1 MSKTALL
8 DALAQFD
15 LDRVREVLRAE
26 PKLREFK
33 DEKGLNLLELCCK
46 RSTAGDPAAARRQ
59 LKVARYLVAEG
70 FDPAATHTTAAG
82 EDGEADPAQ
91 LSLAWFAVA
100 KARNNA
106 LARYFLEQ
114 GATPGALFAAAWWGN
129 AEIISDLVRHGAD
142 LNEVVGAPPLIM
154 AVDVVRRGTG
164 GDPGLARQRLEVLT
178 EMLRLGADP
187 NLPAV
192 DGTTALHVALKKEYL
207 DAFEILVQHGAAADV
222 AGKDGRT
229 VRDIASR
236 KRDTRYIEALAA
248 VATRSKTGPAPSG
261 GKRR

>member
-8 DALAQFD
+8 DALAAFD

-100 KARNNA
+100 KAR
-106 LARYFLEQ
+106 
-114 GATPGALFAAAWWGN
+114 
-129 AEIISDLVRHGAD
+129 
-142 LNEVVGAPPLIM
+142 
-154 AVDVVRRGTG
+154 
-164 GDPGLARQRLEVLT
+164 
-178 EMLRLGADP
+178 
-187 NLPAV
+187 
-192 DGTTALHVALKKEYL
+192 
-207 DAFEILVQHGAAADV
+207 
-222 AGKDGRT
+222 
-229 VRDIASR
+229 
-236 KRDTRYIEALAA
+236 
-248 VATRSKTGPAPSG
+248 
-261 GKRR
+261 